1 MDDWQCKYCNGYIM
15 VNHSNI
21 EVGEKVYF
29 LVYKFDAKN
38 ERKKLYKKGTV
49 IARCDNILHIESRKR
64 HIK

>member
-15 VNHSNI
+15 VNHSRI

-38 ERKKLYKKGTV
+38 ERKKRRIQT
-49 IARCDNILHIESRKR
+49 
-64 HIK
+64 

>member
-15 VNHSNI
+15 VNHSRI

-38 ERKKLYKKGTV
+38 ERKKLYKKGIV
-49 IARCDNILHIESRKR
+49 IARCDSIYISNQEKR

>member
-15 VNHSNI
+15 VNHSRI

-29 LVYKFDAKN
+29 LVYKLMQKMK
-38 ERKKLYKKGTV
+38 EKLYKKGTV
-49 IARCDNILHIESRKR
+49 IARCDSILHIESRKR